1 VTSSITVLHALL
13 WQKLSVYYEIVTENL
28 KMRKYGYKK
37 FLHEFYLKDDLRIKF
52 IVLSNEMMRLCHLR
66 YVTYIAQTRLMNNN

>member
-1 VTSSITVLHALL
+1 MDI
-13 WQKLSVYYEIVTENL
+13 KN
-28 KMRKYGYKK
+28 